1 MRRPGGALAV
11 SLVAL
16 FLGMLSVTQFRSQ
29 DVYSRSLQQET
40 PSSLATLIANLS
52 DRNNSLRD
60 EIFDLRLRVQA
71 AEESVASGRGS
82 LTESQRQLSQLRV
95 LTAQSPVRGPGI
107 AVSIDGP
114 FDDRAL
120 ADLVNELRNAGAEA
134 IAVDGARVGPRT
146 WFASGPGG
154 SLVVDGGLLPGP
166 WVVRAIGAQ
175 DVLHVAITRTG
186 GIVGQFA
193 LIYPRT
199 RFATTKEVALD
210 LPARAAR

>member
-1 MRRPGGALAV
+1 MAV

-16 FLGMLSVTQFRSQ
+16 FLGMLSVAQFRSQ

-60 EIFDLRLRVQA
+60 EIFDLRLRLQA

-95 LTAQSPVRGPGI
+95 LTAESRVRGPGI
-107 AVSIDGP
+107 AVAIDGP

-146 WFASGPGG
+146 WFGSGPSG
-154 SLVVDGGLLPGP
+154 SLVVDGMVLPGP
-166 WVVRAIGAQ
+166 WIVRAIGAQ
-175 DVLHVAITRTG
+175 EVLYVAITRTG
-186 GIVGQFA
+186 GIVGQFS

-199 RFATTKEVALD
+199 RFATTKEAALE
-210 LPARAAR
+210 LPARSSP